1 MKEIN
6 NDFRYIYRNREA
18 YNRDLYKNDP
28 VGKNDFDFY
37 PPIVAEKKRQEDIQV
52 ATSGKRYALDGG
64 RKGSERKPDYP

>member
-52 ATSGKRYALDGG
+52 ATSGKGMHWTVEGKDRT
-64 RKGSERKPDYP
+64 ET